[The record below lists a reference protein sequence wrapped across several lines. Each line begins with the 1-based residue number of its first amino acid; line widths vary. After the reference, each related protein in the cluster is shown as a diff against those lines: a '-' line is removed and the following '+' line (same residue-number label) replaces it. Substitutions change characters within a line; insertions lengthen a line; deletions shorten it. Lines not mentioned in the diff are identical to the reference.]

1 MKRTSFV
8 TFGFI
13 LMIFASLAFTKDD
26 PGYKNLQ
33 ILPKDI
39 THQQMDRDMHHFN
52 DALGVK
58 CSFCHVRNDS
68 TKKTDFPSDANPH
81 KNKAREMMKL
91 TDKINDDYF
100 NYTGE
105 ERTITTQL
113 MVTCYTCHHGS
124 TDPAVKAPKK
134 ELPGQGSGS
143 PFRSLT
149 DSTKH

>member
-13 LMIFASLAFTKDD
+13 LMIFASFAFTEDD

-39 THQQMDRDMHHFN
+39 THQQMDSVMHHFN
-52 DALGVK
+52 DALNVK

-68 TKKTDFPSDANPH
+68 TNKMDFPSDANPH

-91 TDKINDDYF
+91 TDKINDDFF

-124 TDPAVKAPKK
+124 TDPAVRAPKK
-134 ELPGQGSGS
+134 ELPGQGLGS

-149 DSTKH
+149 DTTKH

>member
-13 LMIFASLAFTKDD
+13 LMIFASLAFTKDE
-26 PGYKNLQ
+26 GYKNLQ
-33 ILPKDI
+33 VLPKDI
-39 THQQMDRDMHHFN
+39 THQQMDSVMHHFN

-68 TKKTDFPSDANPH
+68 TNKTDFPSDANPH

-91 TDKINDDYF
+91 TNKINDDYF

-124 TDPAVKAPKK
+124 NDPAVKAPKK
-134 ELPGQGSGS
+134 EQPGQGLGS